1 MYKDY
6 DNYRT
11 YENDDLSAGA
21 TLKVEHTI
29 IVNETDILN
38 LISQPLEK
46 IQAMRDNNVKKETA
60 AFEKVRQS
68 ARDWEKKAA
77 ITRQFDRAIEYLQV
91 PEVSHSSNKWVNDR
105 DCYNYDCTSIS
116 NMVYKMTYRMYDYT
130 SWRSEKTRRW
140 EVKWSIGTNSPVGHN
155 NCIAE
160 QERSFKDK
168 AEAEKYIQ
176 GRIKA
181 YSHLFTEISP
191 PIPKEYE
198 KPFMVHEH
206 LLPGY
211 VTEKMQK
218 AQEAAK
224 TENISRSA
232 DKKPSIRKELNS
244 IKAAEKSM
252 PKPTQ
257 TKKRDNLEL

>member
-1 MYKDY
+1 MYKYY

-77 ITRQFDRAIEYLQV
+77 ITRQFDRAIEYLKI
-91 PEVSHSSNKWVNDR
+91 PEVKHTSNKWVKGKDEF
-105 DCYNYDCTSIS
+105 DFTHIS
-116 NMVYKMTYRMYDYT
+116 NKVYKMSYRIYERS
-130 SWRSEKTRRW
+130 SWRTRVNKYDVTW
-140 EVKWSIGTNSPVGHN
+140 NIFTNNPRSN
-155 NCIAE
+155 YNIKIAG
-160 QERSFKDK
+160 QERTCNSKE
-168 AEAEKYIQ
+168 EAEKYIQ

-191 PIPKEYE
+191 PIPKEYA
-198 KPFMVHEH
+198 KPFKVYGQT
-206 LLPGY
+206 LPGY
-211 VTEKMQK
+211 TIEGEPQQV
-218 AQEAAK
+218 QENVK
-224 TENISRSA
+224 S
-232 DKKPSIRKELNS
+232 DKKPSIRQELNS
-244 IKAAEKSM
+244 IKAAEKN
-252 PKPTQ
+252 KPEPTP
-257 TKKRDNLEL
+257 TKKRDNPEL

>member
-46 IQAMRDNNVKKETA
+46 IQAMRDNNVKN
-60 AFEKVRQS
+60 
-68 ARDWEKKAA
+68 
-77 ITRQFDRAIEYLQV
+77 LQV

-198 KPFMVHEH
+198 KSFMVHEH

-244 IKAAEKSM
+244 IKAAEKSV

>member
-1 MYKDY
+1 MI
-6 DNYRT
+6 T
-11 YENDDLSAGA
+11 QAG
-21 TLKVEHTI
+21 V
-29 IVNETDILN
+29 
-38 LISQPLEK
+38 Q
-46 IQAMRDNNVKKETA
+46 KKQDA
-60 AFEKVRQS
+60 
-68 ARDWEKKAA
+68 
-77 ITRQFDRAIEYLQV
+77 
-91 PEVSHSSNKWVNDR
+91 
-105 DCYNYDCTSIS
+105 
-116 NMVYKMTYRMYDYT
+116 
-130 SWRSEKTRRW
+130 
-140 EVKWSIGTNSPVGHN
+140 GTNSPVGHN

-198 KPFMVHEH
+198 KSFMVHEH

-244 IKAAEKSM
+244 IKAAEKSV

>member
-168 AEAEKYIQ
+168 AEAEKY
-176 GRIKA
+176 KA
-181 YSHLFTEISP
+181 E
-191 PIPKEYE
+191 
-198 KPFMVHEH
+198 
-206 LLPGY
+206 
-211 VTEKMQK
+211 
-218 AQEAAK
+218 
-224 TENISRSA
+224 
-232 DKKPSIRKELNS
+232 
-244 IKAAEKSM
+244 
-252 PKPTQ
+252 
-257 TKKRDNLEL
+257 

>member
-181 YSHLFTEISP
+181 YSHLFRKNMKNPLWYTNIFYPDMLQRKCKKLRKRQRRKISA
-191 PIPKEYE
+191 E
-198 KPFMVHEH
+198 
-206 LLPGY
+206 
-211 VTEKMQK
+211 
-218 AQEAAK
+218 AQIK
-224 TENISRSA
+224 SRQSA
-232 DKKPSIRKELNS
+232 RS
-244 IKAAEKSM
+244 
-252 PKPTQ
+252 
-257 TKKRDNLEL
+257 

>member
-1 MYKDY
+1 M
-6 DNYRT
+6 
-11 YENDDLSAGA
+11 G
-21 TLKVEHTI
+21 
-29 IVNETDILN
+29 
-38 LISQPLEK
+38 
-46 IQAMRDNNVKKETA
+46 
-60 AFEKVRQS
+60 
-68 ARDWEKKAA
+68 KKAA

-181 YSHLFTEISP
+181 YSHLFTEISR
-191 PIPKEYE
+191 
-198 KPFMVHEH
+198 PFRKNMKNPLWYTNIFYPDMLQRKCKKLRKRQRRKISAE
-206 LLPGY
+206 
-211 VTEKMQK
+211 
-218 AQEAAK
+218 AQIK
-224 TENISRSA
+224 SRQSA
-232 DKKPSIRKELNS
+232 RS
-244 IKAAEKSM
+244 
-252 PKPTQ
+252 
-257 TKKRDNLEL
+257 

>member
-11 YENDDLSAGA
+11 YENDDLSAGT

-77 ITRQFDRAIEYLQV
+77 ITRQFDRAIEYLKV
-91 PEVSHSSNKWVNDR
+91 PEVSHTSNKWVNDR
-105 DCYNYDCTSIS
+105 DCYNHDCTSIS

-155 NCIAE
+155 NRIAE

-191 PIPKEYE
+191 PIPKEYAKLFE
-198 KPFMVHEH
+198 VYGQ

-211 VTEKMQK
+211 TVEGEPQQ
-218 AQEAAK
+218 AQENVKADK
-224 TENISRSA
+224 NIGT

-244 IKAAEKSM
+244 IKAAEKKKTE
-252 PKPTQ
+252 PAR
-257 TKKRDNLEL
+257 TKKRSSPEL

>member
-181 YSHLFTEISP
+181 IYSRKFPRPFRKNMKNPLWYTNIFYPDMLQRKCKKLRKRQRRKISA
-191 PIPKEYE
+191 E
-198 KPFMVHEH
+198 
-206 LLPGY
+206 
-211 VTEKMQK
+211 
-218 AQEAAK
+218 AQIK
-224 TENISRSA
+224 SRQSA
-232 DKKPSIRKELNS
+232 RS
-244 IKAAEKSM
+244 
-252 PKPTQ
+252 
-257 TKKRDNLEL
+257 

>member
-1 MYKDY
+1 MIITSKKKQPP
-6 DNYRT
+6 
-11 YENDDLSAGA
+11 
-21 TLKVEHTI
+21 LKKYG
-29 IVNETDILN
+29 
-38 LISQPLEK
+38 SQ
-46 IQAMRDNNVKKETA
+46 
-60 AFEKVRQS
+60 

-191 PIPKEYE
+191 PFRKNMKNPLWYTNIFYPDMLQRKCKKLRKRQRRKISAE
-198 KPFMVHEH
+198 
-206 LLPGY
+206 
-211 VTEKMQK
+211 
-218 AQEAAK
+218 AQIK
-224 TENISRSA
+224 SRQSA
-232 DKKPSIRKELNS
+232 RS
-244 IKAAEKSM
+244 
-252 PKPTQ
+252 
-257 TKKRDNLEL
+257 

>member
-168 AEAEKYIQ
+168 AEAEKFPRPFRKNMKNPLWYTNIFYPDMLQ
-176 GRIKA
+176 RKCKKLRKRQRRKISAEAQIK
-181 YSHLFTEISP
+181 
-191 PIPKEYE
+191 
-198 KPFMVHEH
+198 
-206 LLPGY
+206 
-211 VTEKMQK
+211 
-218 AQEAAK
+218 
-224 TENISRSA
+224 SRQSA
-232 DKKPSIRKELNS
+232 RS
-244 IKAAEKSM
+244 
-252 PKPTQ
+252 
-257 TKKRDNLEL
+257 